1 MILRKSF
8 FYVLVFTAIASFLT
22 YQIVHKAYA
31 ITYDETMY
39 DL

>member
-8 FYVLVFTAIASFLT
+8 FYILIFTAVASLLT

-31 ITYDETMY
+31 IAYDDSAY
-39 DL
+39 DF